1 MRRSGCGTAF
11 VRPKSLRGIWFD
23 SRPTTFMRGRLTGKA
38 RFSVDGRR
46 LSKKTA
52 AGSSPAPAIYVG
64 SSKKGPLLS
73 PTGGA
78 PPSGRWEIGRAAPVT
93 RWVDAGSIP
102 ARRTNKRGLPKMSAA
117 PSIKNPTRFI
127 DNPVEAI
134 GSDPTRIAFTITN
147 RIPKSS
153 RSSSAVERWWDNHQ
167 RSRGST
173 PAFYI
178 VGRVAQYV
186 KLYYVPLYD
195 LWLVHWL
202 QKTMA
207 VTVQVIRQRR
217 SNVKCT
223 GLATGRKCCCSV
235 VVRFHAR
242 PFVDVVQ
249 W

>member
-134 GSDPTRIAFTITN
+134 GSDPTRIAFIIINKT
-147 RIPKSS
+147 PKSS
-153 RSSSAVERWWDNHQ
+153 RSSSAVERWWENHQ
-167 RSRGST
+167 RLHGST

-178 VGRVAQYV
+178 LWPSSPNNGGQWLAYDIAE
-186 KLYYVPLYD
+186 PLGIE
-195 LWLVHWL
+195 
-202 QKTMA
+202 A
-207 VTVQVIRQRR
+207 VTVDSGESGDSSDGSIPSSADSLCGHS
-217 SNVKCT
+217 SN
-223 GLATGRKCCCSV
+223 GRAAR
-235 VVRFHAR
+235 VRF
-242 PFVDVVQ
+242 VCLV
-249 W
+249 